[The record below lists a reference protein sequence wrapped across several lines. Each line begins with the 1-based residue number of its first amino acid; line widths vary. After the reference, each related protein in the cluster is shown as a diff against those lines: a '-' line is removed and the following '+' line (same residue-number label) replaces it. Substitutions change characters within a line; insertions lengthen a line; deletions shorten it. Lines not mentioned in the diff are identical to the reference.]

1 MKQPVKGESDD
12 HKGTRGETGLGFSDI
27 RATLEHEGRAGQSG
41 DGWTVAVE
49 LQVGRSYRF
58 RYLVDGQQWL
68 NEWHA
73 DGWVDNSYGSADS
86 VVDLTCFGQVQR
98 T

>member
-1 MKQPVKGESDD
+1 
-12 HKGTRGETGLGFSDI
+12 
-27 RATLEHEGRAGQSG
+27 
-41 DGWTVAVE
+41 VAVE

-98 T
+98 TSQVRCTWIGGKPNE